1 MSEYYEGLQI
11 SIQTITHVLNSRG
24 WPRKNKSSNNFFN
37 KLLNIKEEKYYFG
50 EDLLEIKEQN

>member
-24 WPRKNKSSNNFFN
+24 YY
-37 KLLNIKEEKYYFG
+37 KLEKIKKPKLTE
-50 EDLLEIKEQN
+50 L